1 MLLERNNLTNDTKNV
16 EKIDL
21 HFISVQ
27 YKRFVFCLSI

>member
-27 YKRFVFCLSI
+27 YKGYK